1 MSKKWF
7 IVYRGEEHWKVNK
20 RGQKILKRAKQE
32 TAGSWRREAEES
44 WCIIE
49 YVLILVE
56 IVEMNMNTIG
66 SYCNPPPARV
76 TALVAWLLFVIMNTL
91 TWSQG
96 KLILW
101 RLQASCSDPPGA
113 AMAVT
118 GSVVMEFRAS
128 GKKIM
133 LKARM
138 PWKVQ
143 LKVKSVANFFDKKM
157 VASN

>member
-128 GKKIM
+128 GKKDN
-133 LKARM
+133 
-138 PWKVQ
+138 VESQ
-143 LKVKSVANFFDKKM
+143 DVVKSSVKSQKCSKFFWQENGGK
-157 VASN
+157 

>member
-1 MSKKWF
+1 M
-7 IVYRGEEHWKVNK
+7 NK

-101 RLQASCSDPPGA
+101 RLQASCSDPLGD

-128 GKKIM
+128 GKKDNVESQD
-133 LKARM
+133 A
-138 PWKVQ
+138 
-143 LKVKSVANFFDKKM
+143 VKSSVKSQKCSKFF
-157 VASN
+157 

>member
-1 MSKKWF
+1 M
-7 IVYRGEEHWKVNK
+7 GEEKQK
-20 RGQKILKRAKQE
+20 R
-32 TAGSWRREAEES
+32 SRES
-44 WCIIE
+44 SCIIE

-101 RLQASCSDPPGA
+101 RLQANFSVPPGA

-118 GSVVMEFRAS
+118 GSVAMEFRAS
-128 GKKIM
+128 GKKDNVESQD
-133 LKARM
+133 A
-138 PWKVQ
+138 
-143 LKVKSVANFFDKKM
+143 VKSSVKSQKCSKFFLTRKWWQVIRLKSQTWPGQHQTPDRK
-157 VASN
+157 